1 MSIAKGNSKQ
11 YIKEETEKRYDWLW
25 FFIAVILILS
35 LPAFLGRYFTYL
47 LNIVGISIIIA
58 VGLNI
63 LTGYTGQISLGH
75 AALVAVGAYSSTLL
89 VTRLGVT
96 FLLALP
102 LAGVIAALGGVLLA
116 IPALRLKGLYLAI
129 ATMGFAFI
137 VGESINALTWL
148 TGGPGGL
155 MVPKA
160 TLFGYKMGTDT
171 KFAYLLYPIVILLCL
186 VAKSIGDHS
195 KIGRALVAIRDSEQM
210 AEAFG
215 VSLTRYK
222 IFAFGLSA
230 FYAGI
235 AGALLA
241 HYLGFIGPDNFTL
254 LNSIEYI
261 VMVVV
266 GGMGSIA
273 GSIMGAVFISLLPEI
288 IRISKDFL
296 PDFMKQER
304 ELYLAVYAIIMLG
317 FMIFE
322 PTGLYGRWLRI
333 KFYLKAFP
341 FNKKKA
347 HLFKKREIKYSSII
361 KD

>member
-1 MSIAKGNSKQ
+1 MSIAKGNSKF

-25 FFIAVILILS
+25 FLLVVTAVFC
-35 LPAFLGRYFTYL
+35 LPLFLGKYFTYTF
-47 LNIVGISIIIA
+47 NMVGISIIIA

-75 AALVAVGAYSSTLL
+75 AAFVAVGAYASAIL
-89 VTRLGVT
+89 VTRFHFS

-102 LAGVIAALGGVLLA
+102 VAGIITSLAGLIVAV
-116 IPALRLKGLYLAI
+116 PALRLKGLYLAI
-129 ATMGFAFI
+129 VTMGFAFI
-137 VGESINALTWL
+137 LAETITALPGL
-148 TGGPGGL
+148 TGGPEGIP
-155 MVPKA
+155 VPKA
-160 TLFGYKMGTDT
+160 VIFGYRIATDRQ
-171 KFAYLLYPIVILLCL
+171 FSYLLYPVVIILCL
-186 VAKSIGDHS
+186 IAKSIGDHS
-195 KIGRALVAIRDSEQM
+195 RVGRAFIAIRDSEPV

-215 VSLTRYK
+215 VSLTKYK
-222 IFAFGLSA
+222 IVAFIISS

-235 AGALLA
+235 AGSLLA

-254 LNSIEYI
+254 MNSIEYI

-288 IRISKDFL
+288 IRNLKDFL
-296 PDFMKQER
+296 PAFMQQEQ
-304 ELYLAVYAIIMLG
+304 ELYLAFYAIIMLG

-333 KFYLKAFP
+333 KYYMKAFP
-341 FNKKKA
+341 FNQKKA
-347 HLFKKREIKYSSII
+347 HIFKKREIKYSSII
-361 KD
+361 KE